1 MATTT
6 DREPSAGLPPTRP
19 FTCSWPKGCPKVS
32 ELWACPIFPPSTY
45 FQLTKAD
52 CTLGRVSTANQTFR
66 DITGYTRTKDHT
78 AAFTWAVLRALYNE
92 AH

>member
-1 MATTT
+1 MATKTE
-6 DREPSAGLPPTRP
+6 REPSAGLPATRP

-32 ELWACPIFPPSTY
+32 KFWAYAFFISSTY
-45 FQLTKAD
+45 VQLTKAD
-52 CTLGRVSTANQTFR
+52 FTLNRVSTESQTSR

-78 AAFTWAVLRALYNE
+78 AAFIWVVLRALYNE